1 MKKLEDLTVAVRNL
15 EADFVKFYE
24 KGQAAAG
31 TRLRKGLSELR
42 KLAQDARKEI
52 QETKHW
58 LRMLSVCLAE
68 RKEELRIMWQE
79 AQELTLIFGK
89 ILSSS
94 RNSDIK

>member
-1 MKKLEDLTVAVRNL
+1 MKKLEDLTLAVRNL

-52 QETKHW
+52 QETKA
-58 LRMLSVCLAE
+58 S
-68 RKEELRIMWQE
+68 RKSE
-79 AQELTLIFGK
+79 K
-89 ILSSS
+89 S
-94 RNSDIK
+94 